1 MCNPAAMAIAT
12 GVSGGLQF
20 MAQRQAYKMQKA
32 AVEQAAA
39 LQQQQTLKQ
48 FTAENLQLMQQEES
62 ETLRMRE
69 LALENQMRE
78 SRWVA
83 ALGEGVGVETASY
96 NDLSAQFGRVKE
108 AQRIQ
113 QGYMDVGSQMRKEE
127 IAFDYTQQMQRIQS
141 QMPTRPNF
149 AISLAETGLQ
159 AAKAYKTFS

>member
-1 MCNPAAMAIAT
+1 
-12 GVSGGLQF
+12 
-20 MAQRQAYKMQKA
+20 
-32 AVEQAAA
+32 
-39 LQQQQTLKQ
+39 
-48 FTAENLQLMQQEES
+48 
-62 ETLRMRE
+62 MRE

-83 ALGEGVGVETASY
+83 ALGEGVGFETASY

-141 QMPTRPNF
+141 KMPTRPNF

>member
-48 FTAENLQLMQQEES
+48 FTAENLQLQQQRES

-83 ALGEGVGVETASY
+83 ALSEGTGVETASY

-113 QGYMDVGSQMRKEE
+113 QGYMDVGSKMRQEE

-141 QMPTRPNF
+141 KMPTRPNF